1 MLMADM
7 EDRIMGKRLKKCSK
21 KILLT
26 MALIVACMLPCTS
39 VYAQGNPTGEIEIV
53 AENPVANHE
62 QETSERQ
69 SNSSVDIGRKNI
81 PNTQATNEE
90 KKENEA
96 FSYDGTGTVVDKATE
111 GSKEF
116 YTIATDAGNVFYLI
130 VDKDKESNNVY
141 FLDTTKERDLI
152 ALAEKAEAEEEKDGG
167 IISSKNKNETPEL
180 ENENKTQEKKKTTKK
195 PKDTTGEFP
204 WEMLAIILIAGV
216 GVVVYFTVIVP
227 KKKVDE
233 ADEFEET
240 FEFDEDDYYKNER
253 SIKDE

>member
-7 EDRIMGKRLKKCSK
+7 EDRKMGKRIKKYSK

-26 MALIVACMLPCTS
+26 MALTGACMMPYTS
-39 VYAQGNPTGEIEIV
+39 VFAQGNPSGEIEIV
-53 AENPVANHE
+53 AENPGINLE
-62 QETSERQ
+62 QENIESQ
-69 SNSSVDIGRKNI
+69 SNISVNTGRKNTQ
-81 PNTQATNEE
+81 NTQATNEN

-141 FLDTTKERDLI
+141 FLDTTKERDLV
-152 ALAEKAEAEEEKDGG
+152 ALAEKAEEEEEKDGG
-167 IISSKNKNETPEL
+167 IISSKTKDVTPAVEK
-180 ENENKTQEKKKTTKK
+180 ENKPEEKKKTTKK
-195 PKDTTGEFP
+195 PKDTTGKFP

-216 GVVVYFTVIVP
+216 GVIVYFTVIVP

-253 SIKDE
+253 STKNE